1 MVDEAL
7 ARGIISTVERYLVKE
22 MDSISRQILRELA
35 ADGRVSFRELG
46 DRVGLSAP
54 AVTQRVRRLERDGV
68 LPGYRAGIDPRA
80 FGSPMLVVVRVHSAG
95 PRAAGV
101 DELARAMPEVVECHR
116 VTGSESH
123 VMRVR
128 VRDMEHLNEIV
139 EQFWEYGDTI
149 TSVVTTTPV
158 EVRPVPMD

>member
-1 MVDEAL
+1 MD
-7 ARGIISTVERYLVKE
+7 RYLAKE
-22 MDSISRQILRELA
+22 IDSISRHILRELA

-46 DRVGLSAP
+46 ERVGLSAP
-54 AVTQRVRRLERDGV
+54 AVTERVRRLERDGV
-68 LPGYRAGIDPRA
+68 ITGYRAVIDPRA
-80 FGSPMLVVVRVHSAG
+80 FGFPMLVVVRVHSAG

-158 EVRPVPMD
+158 EVRPVPMG

>member
-1 MVDEAL
+1 MARFEMNDIDE
-7 ARGIISTVERYLVKE
+7 
-22 MDSISRQILRELA
+22 ISRAILSELA
-35 ADGRVSFRELG
+35 TDGRVSFRELG
-46 DRVGLSAP
+46 ERVGLSAP
-54 AVTQRVRRLERDGV
+54 AVTERVRRLERDGIIT
-68 LPGYRAGIDPRA
+68 GYQAVIDPCA
-80 FGSPMLVVVRVHSAG
+80 FGFPMLVVVRVHSAG

-101 DELARAMPEVVECHR
+101 DELAKAMPEVVECHR

-128 VRDMEHLNEIV
+128 VRDMGHLNEVV

-158 EVRPVPMD
+158 EVRPVPMG